1 MDNKQPEMELL
12 DMEFHGV
19 VESNELITAYDS
31 WSADCYNALVAYP
44 RTATLADRREC
55 CVRVAQAAREAAEI
69 IMPTGMWLASI
80 ADNWARGIKGDRV
93 AFNWMSM
100 HWDTDVEDKYLA
112 KALRHLAQADMAV
125 NAENRIKH
133 LAALFCNANILWRR
147 CDGDNI
153 EGVCNGID

>member
-1 MDNKQPEMELL
+1 MDNKKPEMELL
-12 DMEFHGV
+12 DMAFHGA
-19 VESNELITAYDS
+19 VESLDLITSYDS
-31 WSADCYNALVAYP
+31 WSADCYNALVTYL
-44 RTATLADRREC
+44 RDEKVGSRREC
-55 CVRVAQAAREAAEI
+55 CIRVAQAAREAAEM

-80 ADNWARGIKGDRV
+80 ADNWANGIKGDRV

-100 HWDTDVEDKYLA
+100 HWDTDVEARYLA
-112 KALRHLAQADMAV
+112 KALRHLAQADMAG
-125 NAENRIKH
+125 NAENRMKH